1 MAFSVTNRVQV
12 ADESSQWRG
21 LSGTVMAV
29 DDDDHDL
36 RLDGHPC
43 KSRHR
48 LLTTQLKLDGRTAP
62 IDYTRCA

>member
-1 MAFSVTNRVQV
+1 MAFSVTNRVKV

-21 LSGTVMAV
+21 LSGTVMVVAS
-29 DDDDHDL
+29 DNHDL

-48 LLTTQLKLDGRTAP
+48 FLTAQLKLDGRTAP